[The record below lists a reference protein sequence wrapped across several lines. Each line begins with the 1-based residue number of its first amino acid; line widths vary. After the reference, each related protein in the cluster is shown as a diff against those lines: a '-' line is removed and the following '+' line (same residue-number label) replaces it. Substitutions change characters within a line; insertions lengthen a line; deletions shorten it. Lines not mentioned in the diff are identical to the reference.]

1 MVETEFCNFDQG
13 SRSGVSDDAKFQA
26 LLPPGNCKKS
36 V

>member
-26 LLPPGNCKKS
+26 MPPGNCQKS